1 MLCPVCSSGS
11 VKVVDSRAA
20 RAGRAIRRRREC
32 LECKR
37 RFTTYEHVEKR
48 PLQVVKQDGSAEDF
62 QRDKLAASVAVA
74 CAKRPVSPGDIE
86 ALVDGVED
94 SVSGSARVEVTSA
107 EIGEEVMEGLKPL
120 DRVAYIRYASV
131 YRNFQDIDE
140 FQEAVDELIV
150 REQREGRR
158 RFQGE
163 LPLPLG
169 DSGSSED
176 R

>member
-20 RAGRAIRRRREC
+20 RGGRAIRRRREC
-32 LECKR
+32 LDCKR
-37 RFTTYEHVEKR
+37 RFTTYEHVEER
-48 PLQVVKQDGSAEDF
+48 PLQVVKRDGSAEDF
-62 QRDKLAASVAVA
+62 QRDKLTASVAIA
-74 CAKRPVSPGDIE
+74 CARRPVSPGDIE
-86 ALVDGVED
+86 ALVDRIQD
-94 SVSGSARVEVTSA
+94 TVSGSARVEVSSA
-107 EIGEEVMEGLKPL
+107 AIGEEVMEGLKPL

-163 LPLPLG
+163 LPLPPG
-169 DSGSSED
+169 DNGSSED
-176 R
+176 